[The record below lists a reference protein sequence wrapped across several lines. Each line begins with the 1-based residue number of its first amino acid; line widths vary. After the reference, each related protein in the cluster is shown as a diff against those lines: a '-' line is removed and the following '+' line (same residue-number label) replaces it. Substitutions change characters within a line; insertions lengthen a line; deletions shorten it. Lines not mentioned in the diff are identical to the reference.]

1 MEKNIYGPVDIIRS
15 VTSGHVW
22 PPPTITTWSRDSLTF
37 HRDIMRRREELEQ
50 ESWRLA
56 WTHSNDFFFCQMSS
70 TNQEGKDEEADDG
83 TRPGRHSG
91 STTRHDT
98 TPPKSG
104 VVQSGFS
111 GRRLKPTQEAT

>member
-37 HRDIMRRREELEQ
+37 HRDIMRRREESEK

-56 WTHSNDFFFCQMSS
+56 WTHSNDFFLSNEFNESRRKRRRS
-70 TNQEGKDEEADDG
+70 RRRDTSRKTLGFYD
-83 TRPGRHSG
+83 
-91 STTRHDT
+91 TTRHHPNLAWSSPVFRDD
-98 TPPKSG
+98 
-104 VVQSGFS
+104 V
-111 GRRLKPTQEAT
+111 